1 MATHE
6 EYAKSGVH
14 WSWGNRQT
22 LGKKVFSQKLSQRIV
37 DPYTSTRVWELTKK
51 LVGLIWFSR
60 ILISQINPYP

>member
-37 DPYTSTRVWELTKK
+37 DPSTSTRVWELTKK
-51 LVGLIWFSR
+51 LVGLI
-60 ILISQINPYP
+60 